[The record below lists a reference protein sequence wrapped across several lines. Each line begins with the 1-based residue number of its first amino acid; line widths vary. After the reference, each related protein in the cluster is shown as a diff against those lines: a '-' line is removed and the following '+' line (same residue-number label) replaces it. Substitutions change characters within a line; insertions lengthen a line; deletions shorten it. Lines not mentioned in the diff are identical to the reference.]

1 MALWGLFALLSL
13 PGQPATGEPSLA
25 ELVKA
30 VELSAYQSGWR
41 PPPFAAGTVA
51 GRKVSLADFLGRVVL
66 VNFWATWCSSCPREM
81 PVFEQLHREYAA
93 AGLTVLG
100 VNIKED
106 EQAVQRYGGKLGLS
120 FPLILD
126 LDGKITKAY
135 GVIAVPSTYLIGRDG
150 RPVALAVG
158 SREWESPPARALIEA
173 LLAEPAIRKGA
184 R

>member
-1 MALWGLFALLSL
+1 VR
-13 PGQPATGEPSLA
+13 GEPPLS

-30 VELSAYQSGWR
+30 LELSAYPSGWR
-41 PPPFAAGTVA
+41 PPPFAASTVT
-51 GRKVSLADFLGRVVL
+51 GRQVSLADFQERVVL
-66 VNFWATWCSSCPREM
+66 LSFWATWCSSCLHEM
-81 PVFEQLHREYAA
+81 PVFERLHREYAPI
-93 AGLTVLG
+93 GLAVLG
-100 VNIKED
+100 VNIEED
-106 EQAVQRYGGKLGLS
+106 GQTIQRYGQKLELS

-158 SREWESPPARALIEA
+158 SREWNSTRARALIEA
-173 LLAEPAIRKGA
+173 LLAEPAIRRGT